1 MTRVRVRI
9 GSWFTG
15 EFDLVNRSDAAT
27 FVVRDAGNNVRVL
40 EQNRP
45 EQIEVRCD
53 LCGEW
58 SEDAEP
64 VDDDGDAWACPDC
77 TAAADA

>member
-9 GSWFTG
+9 GGWYTG
-15 EFDLVNRSDAAT
+15 EFDLVNRTDEGT
-27 FVVRDAGNNVRVL
+27 YVVRDGGNEVKVL
-40 EQNRP
+40 EQGMP

-58 SEDAEP
+58 SDQTEP
-64 VDDDGDAWACPDC
+64 TADGEAWACPDC
-77 TAAADA
+77 AD

>member
-9 GSWFTG
+9 GGWYTG
-15 EFDLVNRSDAAT
+15 EFDLVNRSDDST
-27 FVVRDAGNNVRVL
+27 YVVRDAGNNLRVL
-40 EQNRP
+40 ERDRP

-53 LCGEW
+53 VCGEW

-64 VDDDGDAWACPDC
+64 VADSEAWACPEC
-77 TAAADA
+77 AAG

>member
-9 GSWFTG
+9 GGWYTG
-15 EFDLVNRSDAAT
+15 EFDLVNRSDEAT
-27 FVVRDAGNNVRVL
+27 YVVRDAGNNVRVL

-53 LCGEW
+53 ECGEW
-58 SEDAEP
+58 CDDAEP
-64 VDDDGDAWACPDC
+64 TADGDGWACPKC
-77 TAAADA
+77 R

>member
-9 GSWFTG
+9 GGWYTG
-15 EFDLVNRSDAAT
+15 EFDLVNRSDEAT
-27 FVVRDAGNNVRVL
+27 YVVRDAGNNIRVL

-53 LCGEW
+53 VCGEW
-58 SEDAEP
+58 SEEAEP
-64 VDDDGDAWACPDC
+64 TSDGEAWACPEC
-77 TAAADA
+77 AAD

>member
-15 EFDLVNRSDAAT
+15 EFDLVNRSDDET

-58 SEDAEP
+58 SEDAVPAGADSEQ
-64 VDDDGDAWACPDC
+64 WACPEC
-77 TAAADA
+77 AAGAA

>member
-9 GSWFTG
+9 GGWYTG
-15 EFDLVNRSDAAT
+15 EFDLVNRSDEAT
-27 FVVRDAGNNVRVL
+27 YVVRDAGNNVRVL

-58 SEDAEP
+58 CDDAEP
-64 VDDDGDAWACPDC
+64 TAEGDGWACPKC
-77 TAAADA
+77 R